1 MKYESLNQSQLT
13 AEQLKMLNDI
23 NLKCQN
29 KEIKLLNNIYQSC
42 HNKNIRWMTSPLFS
56 RDPIQSKFFS
66 DLKFLNL
73 VDYYVKKKK
82 IKYIYVE
89 NFFLKKIIK
98 KKHKHIKVF
107 LNSHSI
113 KSLILSFLNNFLSLI
128 KIILFSIFMIL
139 AKNKK
144 RKKNI
149 INKEIILIETFF
161 IKNLI
166 YQNKYQERYHK
177 KLFKKFSYTQRKES
191 YFFPINLSIFSI
203 FKFLRITKKESMKF
217 IHILDYLKPKDY
229 LKSIFF

>member
-82 IKYIYVE
+82 
-89 NFFLKKIIK
+89 N
-98 KKHKHIKVF
+98 
-107 LNSHSI
+107 
-113 KSLILSFLNNFLSLI
+113 
-128 KIILFSIFMIL
+128 
-139 AKNKK
+139 
-144 RKKNI
+144 
-149 INKEIILIETFF
+149 
-161 IKNLI
+161 
-166 YQNKYQERYHK
+166 
-177 KLFKKFSYTQRKES
+177 
-191 YFFPINLSIFSI
+191 
-203 FKFLRITKKESMKF
+203 
-217 IHILDYLKPKDY
+217 
-229 LKSIFF
+229 